1 MSPAGPDAYG
11 GAWGDAVERS
21 SRLLINLLG
30 ELTASYDGH
39 PLDLG
44 GRRQR
49 AVLARLLVARGDTVP
64 ADSLAD
70 AVWGEQAPRDV
81 SGALQAYVSHLRR
94 GLHPGVPARARTE
107 VLVRQ
112 GTGYA
117 LRHVPE
123 DVDAWRFEDL
133 LRRAEQAPAAEAVPL
148 LTEGLAL
155 WRGPALVEYAD
166 EPWAEAEVA
175 RLTELRTLARERLL
189 AARLDVEDA
198 GLLVPELEGLVA
210 DEPLREERWRLLA
223 LALYRAHRQADA
235 LAALRRARDTLA
247 EELGVDPGPA
257 LRKLEAEVLAQ
268 APSLAAPA
276 RAVAPDQGPQ
286 RGALPTGRRSVPR
299 GPHPGPDPLVE
310 RDDETAALEEL
321 LDGLGGGHPGLV
333 VVEGPAGLGKTRLL
347 HEAQR
352 LAAARSVRVL
362 SARGSQ
368 LESSFA
374 YGVVRQLFDP
384 ELADASRAESLLAG
398 SAAGAR
404 GVFDDGAQVQADGFG
419 VLHGLSWLV
428 ANLAAEGP
436 LLLAVDDAQWCD
448 GASLRFL
455 GYLAR
460 RLASWPVV
468 LAVAVR
474 TDREPGPHDDLL
486 AELALEPDALVL
498 HPAALSEEATARLVE
513 HRLEAAPDPSFA
525 AACHR
530 TTSGN
535 PLLLSQLLR
544 ALATQG
550 VRPDASHADTVV
562 AIGSRAIS
570 SMVLMRLRRLPEE
583 AAAVARAV
591 AVLGGGAALPQVAAL
606 AELSEQQA
614 ARALA
619 ALARAEL
626 VNDVQPATFVHPL
639 VRDAVYQAL
648 PAAERGLRHEQA
660 ARVLRSAAASDE
672 QVAAHLLLAP
682 ARGDEEVVALLVRAG
697 RAAAGR
703 GASDSAVTYLRRAL
717 AESPHCPDREEV
729 LLQLGLLEAPIDG
742 VAAVEHLVQA
752 DHEHTDPRMR
762 AEIAIA
768 AAATQVFASP
778 PGVATAFAREAAAA
792 LPEELSDHRQA
803 LLALQRMSGFMHA
816 LDDGWRT
823 PGADPEGEGPGARML
838 AATVAL
844 RALLDGEDRERC
856 IAMARFALDGDVLLG
871 VDDGLFWVNAAAV
884 RILSDDDVGDFWDR
898 ARRVGQ
904 ARGSLFAAL
913 STSLW
918 EGFWR
923 WRRGD
928 LFGALACLRDA
939 HEQDLMWGGA
949 RLGEPFVRGFQV
961 GCHLDRGDVAEARR
975 AADAMTPAHVR
986 GQGGQVFQHALAQL
1000 LVAEGRYGDALAALD
1015 HVPPGI
1021 ATANP
1026 VWNPRGAVTAMAL
1039 QGLGRNAEAL
1049 ETAQREVT
1057 LLRRWGAPSYLG
1069 RGLVLLGELLG
1080 NDGLDVLREAVALLA
1095 GTSAAVDLARAQY
1108 ALGSRHQVRDDEAVP
1123 LLLAAGDAAARRGA
1137 YALNEAACAEL
1148 RRRGHPVDP
1157 RRETTRPL
1165 SPTERQVLEL
1175 THAGLGVD
1183 DVSRRL
1189 FLTPETVRAVLA
1201 AAGANGATPLQ
1212 VSLK

>member
-1 MSPAGPDAYG
+1 M
-11 GAWGDAVERS
+11 
-21 SRLLINLLG
+21 
-30 ELTASYDGH
+30 
-39 PLDLG
+39 
-44 GRRQR
+44 
-49 AVLARLLVARGDTVP
+49 
-64 ADSLAD
+64 
-70 AVWGEQAPRDV
+70 
-81 SGALQAYVSHLRR
+81 
-94 GLHPGVPARARTE
+94 
-107 VLVRQ
+107 
-112 GTGYA
+112 
-117 LRHVPE
+117 
-123 DVDAWRFEDL
+123 
-133 LRRAEQAPAAEAVPL
+133 
-148 LTEGLAL
+148 
-155 WRGPALVEYAD
+155 
-166 EPWAEAEVA
+166 
-175 RLTELRTLARERLL
+175 
-189 AARLDVEDA
+189 
-198 GLLVPELEGLVA
+198 
-210 DEPLREERWRLLA
+210 
-223 LALYRAHRQADA
+223 
-235 LAALRRARDTLA
+235 
-247 EELGVDPGPA
+247 
-257 LRKLEAEVLAQ
+257 LAQ

-276 RAVAPDQGPQ
+276 RAVVPDRRPQ
-286 RGALPTGRRSVPR
+286 PMAGTGRRSAPR

-310 RDDETAALEEL
+310 RDAETTALEEL
-321 LDGLGGGHPGLV
+321 LDGLGGGRPGLV

-352 LAAARSVRVL
+352 LATGRSVRVL

-384 ELADASRAESLLAG
+384 ALADAARVESLLAG
-398 SAAGAR
+398 NAAGAR
-404 GVFDDGAQVQADGFG
+404 GVFDAGAQVQADGFG
-419 VLHGLSWLV
+419 VLHGLSWMV
-428 ANLAAEGP
+428 ANLAEEGP
-436 LLLAVDDAQWCD
+436 LLLVVDDAQWCD

-460 RLASWPVV
+460 RLASWPVA
-468 LAVAVR
+468 LALAVR

-498 HPAALSEEATARLVE
+498 RPAALSEQATARLVE
-513 HRLEAAPDPSFA
+513 HRLEAAPDPSFST
-525 AACHR
+525 ACHR

-544 ALATQG
+544 ALAAQG

-583 AAAVARAV
+583 AATVARVV

-614 ARALA
+614 AQALA

-626 VNDVQPATFVHPL
+626 LNDVQPSTFVHPL

-660 ARVLRSAAASDE
+660 ARVLRSAGASDE

-682 ARGDEEVVALLVRAG
+682 ARADEDVVALLLRAG

-717 AESPHCPDREEV
+717 AESPHCPDRDEV

-752 DHEHTDPRMR
+752 YHEHTDPRVR

-792 LPEELSDHRQA
+792 LPEDLTDHRQA

-823 PGADPEGEGPGARML
+823 PGAVPEGEGPGARML

-856 IAMARFALDGDVLLG
+856 ITMARFALDGDVLLG

-928 LFGALACLRDA
+928 LFEALACLRDA

-949 RLGEPFVRGFQV
+949 RLGEPFVRGFQI
-961 GCHLDRGDVAEARR
+961 GCHLDRGEVAEARR

-1015 HVPPGI
+1015 AVPPGI

-1039 QGLGRNAEAL
+1039 QGLGRNDEAL
-1049 ETAQREVT
+1049 EAAEREVT

-1080 NDGLDVLREAVALLA
+1080 HDGLDLLREAVQLLA
-1095 GTSAAVDLARAQY
+1095 GTTAAVDLARAQY
-1108 ALGSRHQVRDDEAVP
+1108 ALGSRHQVRDAEAVP
-1123 LLLAAGDAAARRGA
+1123 LLLAAGDAAAGRGA

-1157 RRETTRPL
+1157 RREAARPL

-1189 FLTPETVRAVLA
+1189 FLTPETVRAVLR
-1201 AAGANGATPLQ
+1201 AAGADGATPLQ